1 MFNDALLTAQ
11 AIALMKH
18 IAFNQPYHLSF
29 SCLQMSPLM
38 WSLRL
43 AAVYLLFHML
53 SSVRMLLARLS
64 AIVLILSI

>member
-1 MFNDALLTAQ
+1 MFNDTLLTAQ
-11 AIALMKH
+11 VIALMKH
-18 IAFNQPYHLSF
+18 VTFNQPYHLSF

-53 SSVRMLLARLS
+53 YSVRMLLAQLS
-64 AIVLILSI
+64 AGVLMFSI

>member
-1 MFNDALLTAQ
+1 MFNGPVLTAQ
-11 AIALMKH
+11 VIALMKH
-18 IAFNQPYHLSF
+18 IAFIQPYHLSF

-53 SSVRMLLARLS
+53 SSVRMPLALLS
-64 AIVLILSI
+64 ASMLMRSI